1 MSGTLEQQLQEIL
14 DIKEDMAQA
23 ITSKGIE
30 TQVNETLSSYVD
42 KIINL
47 QGQDVPTN
55 SFSLFDTKVTDRILT
70 GASAKGWA
78 EQGTSVFRSEYP
90 QFFAKCVNEYENGK
104 DTSIYAYSHHQPT
117 SGIKDDK
124 GILSGFT
131 ATQYSL
137 VPGIPQNVQ
146 SYEIAARF
154 RVHSL
159 GDAQQGV
166 IANSNNNKRTPQIVI
181 TKAGALACDHP
192 IAKDTWAGISPYVN
206 IQINIWYDVK
216 MIWDGSVVKLFC
228 RAVGEQEWIQADKDI
243 PTTTCS
249 WLEQL
254 ALGADNIGSGFP
266 IQGEIDLNGCY
277 VDINGERWWNGTTR
291 LPIKQCDNQHKYYHI
306 DHKPIVDK
314 MFNTF
319 KQADVYG
326 ICPELEYV
334 CLPKMTHFADNE
346 GFKKTYYCVA
356 SSVTEDA
363 IVDIT
368 NEVQLN
374 NPFYLGMSHY
384 FENEPNNLSWLK
396 SDGCLQ
402 SSDMYPSMYEW
413 ILANYTNNVK
423 DFHSIQDNY
432 TDYSFVIDTENR
444 TFRLPILNGEEN
456 LPGTNYET
464 IVFPA
469 DTSYKITKPVNGFY
483 CLDCRVAHAGI
494 GVVINDKIS
503 KTVSRCN
510 CPGEDCLCDCTLFVP
525 ANHETTLYKAYLSTN
540 KATDKCYFIPA
551 IGNGSLYYYVGDSVQ
566 NAHLIDAAKIQQSIL
581 NLKESLP
588 TITDGIWN
596 GTSFVLESATSVP
609 TVNNWDDVRSY
620 DLSTYLPQDDHEY
633 EILLQVHLTT
643 AKTAGSWADVR
654 VYNPNGTDDY
664 SILRITSPSAYAL
677 QGTSTGTAVVQPNK
691 GFKVIYRSSGTSTV
705 SVCIKGYRRLG
716 KLC

>member
-47 QGQDVPTN
+47 EGQDVPTN
-55 SFSLFDTKVTDRILT
+55 NFSLFDTKVTDRILT
-70 GASAKGWA
+70 GATAKGWA
-78 EQGTSVFRSEYP
+78 EQGTNVFRSEYP

-104 DTSIYAYSHHQPT
+104 DTSIYAYSHHEPT

-159 GDAQQGV
+159 GNAQQGI
-166 IANSNNNKRTPQIVI
+166 IANSNTNKRTPQIVI

-228 RAVGEQEWIQADKDI
+228 RAVGEQEWIQADKEI

-254 ALGADNIGSGFP
+254 ALGADNINSGYP
-266 IQGEIDLNGCY
+266 TQGEIDLNGCY

-396 SDGCLQ
+396 SDGCFQ

-423 DFHSIQDNY
+423 DFHSIQDTY

-444 TFRLPILNGEEN
+444 TFRLPILNGDEKKFCAERYID
-456 LPGTNYET
+456 LD
-464 IVFPA
+464 F
-469 DTSYKITKPVNGFY
+469 TSHDIT
-483 CLDCRVAHAGI
+483 
-494 GVVINDKIS
+494 VIA
-503 KTVSRCN
+503 
-510 CPGEDCLCDCTLFVP
+510 P
-525 ANHETTLYKAYLSTN
+525 ANGWYYCNQLAGTTSAHLAIARTPNGQFACEPSYRITGSSSAGSAVFTSLEVNRGEEVRIYGT
-540 KATDKCYFIPA
+540 ATGNVQYCRFYYNV
-551 IGNGSLYYYVGDSVQ
+551 GNGSLYYYVGDSVQ
-566 NAHLIDAAKIQQSIL
+566 NANIVDAGKIQSQLIDK
-581 NLKESLP
+581 
-588 TITDGIWN
+588 
-596 GTSFVLESATSVP
+596 LET
-609 TVNNWDDVRSY
+609 
-620 DLSTYLPQDDHEY
+620 DLSNLPQESKSYLSGIGMPSGKYID
-633 EILLQVHLTT
+633 LTLGAT
-643 AKTAGSWADVR
+643 GTTYFAPA
-654 VYNPNGTDDY
+654 NGFY
-664 SILRITSPSAYAL
+664 FL
-677 QGTSTGTAVVQPNK
+677 QGT
-691 GFKVIYRSSGTSTV
+691 GTSSSNHINLERKGNIYGTKV
-705 SVCIKGYRRLG
+705 PLVNGGEGKILFPVKKGDEVYLGYVNIKNVKFRFIYAEGDE
-716 KLC
+716 